1 MFSQNVSSDVYKRQ
15 EVTAEDLAGLKKA
28 EIVAGLRAEEP
39 DEYEEIRRKKNEY
52 QNAYYHR
59 HKEQYKKYKAD
70 YYRKNK
76 ERIMAYQKEYYEKKK
91 AKKKALKNQGIQG

>member
-1 MFSQNVSSDVYKRQ
+1 MCDRDCFNCHYDDCICE

-52 QNAYYHR
+52 QKAYYHR
-59 HKEQYKKYKAD
+59 HKEQYKKYKAE

-76 ERIMAYQKEYYEKKK
+76 ELSLIH
-91 AKKKALKNQGIQG
+91 I

>member
-1 MFSQNVSSDVYKRQ
+1 MCDRDCFNCKYDDCICE

-52 QNAYYHR
+52 QKAYYHR
-59 HKEQYKKYKAD
+59 HKEQYKKYKAE

-76 ERIMAYQKEYYEKKK
+76 ERIMAYQKEYYEKKR
-91 AKKKALKNQGIQG
+91 ALKNQGIQG